1 MSDYPF
7 KNSVFWCNVF
17 PPDVYAALDAM
28 WIPQTFMK
36 QDRQNDV
43 RHGSRYVRFKAS
55 LPSYLNISDARG
67 DQCVPPPAS
76 TLLLVVGLATGSA
89 VRERPHRLKASL
101 PSYLNISDARGDQ
114 CVPPPASTLLLVVGL
129 ATGSAVRERPH
140 RLKASLPSYLN
151 ISDARGDQC
160 VPPPASTL
168 LLVVGLAT
176 GSAVRERPHTA
187 STSTAL
193 SAQLAGS
200 LRLRR
205 DAPSSTSA
213 PETLDGVCQVHLHP
227 AIVPSQLALHHSRGA
242 SGCMRVRPMCSV

>member
-89 VRERPHRLKASL
+89 VRERPH
-101 PSYLNISDARGDQ
+101 
-114 CVPPPASTLLLVVGL
+114 
-129 ATGSAVRERPH
+129 
-140 RLKASLPSYLN
+140 
-151 ISDARGDQC
+151 
-160 VPPPASTL
+160 
-168 LLVVGLAT
+168 
-176 GSAVRERPHTA
+176 TA

-227 AIVPSQLALHHSRGA
+227 AIVQSQLALHHSRGA